1 MIFCNFSISSSFK
14 EEELRIP
21 YVAMTRAK
29 EILWIAIPKT
39 ERMAWERKA
48 NNNPPSRMIQ
58 QTLF

>member
-1 MIFCNFSISSSFK
+1 MFENYDLLK

-29 EILWIAIPKT
+29 EILWIAIPKH
-39 ERMAWERKA
+39 EKRFWEMKA
-48 NNNPPSRMIQ
+48 TTNPPAISIQ